1 MAKKFTPKPFL
12 FLTLTIFSAMIFSLC
27 FQDTINYDEFFSM
40 QWSRLGWKEMMETLI
55 ADVHPPLY
63 YILLKGVLDL
73 TGQSLFFARLFSA
86 VFGIALLWIGSLF
99 LERNFGAKTAFFYS
113 FFLYL
118 NTFGIQKTTEVRMY
132 MLASTFTVFS
142 GIMSY
147 YILKEEENKRRWIG
161 FTLSSLLAAY
171 THYYALL
178 TMVFLYAGLILYFLF
193 TKNKK
198 NMLRWLVCCAATV
211 LGYLPWLPVAWRQ
224 IVTVNGNYWITMPS
238 SRLAPIREL
247 FSGEIPYTEHIFPAI
262 ILLLM
267 AFAFFQ
273 FLKTRSKD
281 SYWAL
286 MCGSA
291 LWGILV
297 FSIWYASKF
306 RPVLVSRYLIM
317 SMCLAILGISGMVHF
332 QSKYLVTLVCLLC
345 VLSGGICYRNA
356 FLTQQNRNTSRTVEF
371 INDRAAPDDV
381 ILYIRDDYGYF
392 ANCLEYYFPDLKKLA
407 VDEQQLQML
416 SREEFGDAG
425 TVWIFDN
432 EHYLQESAQIDGVP
446 IEKCGTFGFSTLA
459 FDIYFIL
466 QD

>member
-1 MAKKFTPKPFL
+1 
-12 FLTLTIFSAMIFSLC
+12 
-27 FQDTINYDEFFSM
+27 
-40 QWSRLGWKEMMETLI
+40 
-55 ADVHPPLY
+55 
-63 YILLKGVLDL
+63 
-73 TGQSLFFARLFSA
+73 
-86 VFGIALLWIGSLF
+86 
-99 LERNFGAKTAFFYS
+99 
-113 FFLYL
+113 
-118 NTFGIQKTTEVRMY
+118 
-132 MLASTFTVFS
+132 
-142 GIMSY
+142 
-147 YILKEEENKRRWIG
+147 
-161 FTLSSLLAAY
+161 
-171 THYYALL
+171 
-178 TMVFLYAGLILYFLF
+178 
-193 TKNKK
+193 
-198 NMLRWLVCCAATV
+198 MLRWLVCCAATV
-211 LGYLPWLPVAWRQ
+211 IGYLPWLPVAWKQ
-224 IVTVNGNYWITMPS
+224 IVTVNGNYWITLPS

-267 AFAFFQ
+267 AFAFFR

-317 SMCLAILGISGMVHF
+317 SMCLAILGISGTVHF

-371 INDRAAPDDV
+371 ISDRATPDDV

-392 ANCLEYYFPDLKKLA
+392 ANCVEYYFPEQKKLA

-416 SREEFGDAG
+416 SQEEFGEAG

-432 EHYLQESAQIDGVP
+432 EHYLQGSVQTDGVP
-446 IEKCGTFGFSTLA
+446 IEKCGTFGFSTLE